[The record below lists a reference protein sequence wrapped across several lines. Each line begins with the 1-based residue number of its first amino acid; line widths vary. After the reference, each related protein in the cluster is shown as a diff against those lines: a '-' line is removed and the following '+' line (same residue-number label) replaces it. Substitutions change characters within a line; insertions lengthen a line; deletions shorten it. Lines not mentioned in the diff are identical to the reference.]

1 MREEKYVKKDSAMKD
16 YFNIQLTP
24 DQLQAMSSL
33 ALAHMGD
40 CVYEILVRGWL
51 CNGGLEVNGN
61 LHRETVALVRASA
74 QAQALERIIPLLTEQ
89 ETGVVH
95 RGRNANIHMIPKG
108 ASRATYRN
116 ATALEALFGWLYLQN
131 KTERINELF
140 DVIITHAGEEEA

>member
-1 MREEKYVKKDSAMKD
+1 MRDFFTIE
-16 YFNIQLTP
+16 LTP
-24 DQLQAMSSL
+24 DQLRAMSSL

-51 CNGGLEVNGN
+51 CSDGLEVNGN

-74 QAQALERIIPLLTEQ
+74 QAYALDRITPMLTEQ
-89 ETGVVH
+89 ELGVVH

-108 ASRATYRN
+108 ASRGEYRK

-131 KTERINELF
+131 RKERINQLF
-140 DVIITHAGEEEA
+140 DAIMTCREEDT